1 MAQILLMN
9 PNSNARVTAA
19 MCAIAAR
26 ALPAAP
32 VGWTA
37 PRGPQLIVTPKALR
51 LAAQEVATA
60 DLPLWPDAI
69 IVSAFGDPGADRL
82 ALRAPCPVLGIG
94 AAAART
100 ASRAGTTFAVA
111 TTTPSLSPLI
121 DTLMRRHAGGG
132 RYLGCYCSQD
142 EPAAL
147 MSDQTALDAALL
159 GCIEKAHADGA
170 EHVIIGGGPLG
181 EAAERLRDKSPAT
194 LINPILCAAR
204 EVANELGAD
213 HD

>member
-94 AAAART
+94 AAA
-100 ASRAGTTFAVA
+100 
-111 TTTPSLSPLI
+111 
-121 DTLMRRHAGGG
+121 
-132 RYLGCYCSQD
+132 
-142 EPAAL
+142 
-147 MSDQTALDAALL
+147 
-159 GCIEKAHADGA
+159 
-170 EHVIIGGGPLG
+170 
-181 EAAERLRDKSPAT
+181 
-194 LINPILCAAR
+194 
-204 EVANELGAD
+204 
-213 HD
+213 